1 MKLTLIAAMARN
13 HVIGSHGDIPWY
25 LPADLKY
32 FKKMTMGKPVIMGRK
47 TFDSIGKPLPGRD
60 IIVITRNPDAY
71 KVEGVQ
77 VVDSIDAAIAAA
89 GDVPEIMIAGGA
101 EIYQQTI
108 ARADHMYITRVDG
121 VFEGDAFFPEF
132 DPLDWIGGAATSHL
146 ADADNPHDY
155 DFLRYD
161 RF

>member
-132 DPLDWIGGAATSHL
+132 DPLDWKGGAATSHL

-155 DFLRYD
+155 DFLRYG

>member
-1 MKLTLIAAMARN
+1 MKKAIIAAMGRN
-13 HVIGSHGDIPWY
+13 HVIGNNGDIPWH

-32 FKKMTMGKPVIMGRK
+32 FKAMTMGKPVIMGRK

-60 IIVITRNPDAY
+60 IIVVTRAPENY
-71 KVEGVQ
+71 QKEGVQ
-77 VVDSIDAAIAAA
+77 VVGSIDAAIAAA
-89 GDVPEIMIAGGA
+89 GEADELMIAGGA
-101 EIYQQTI
+101 EIYQQTLNMV
-108 ARADHMYITRVDG
+108 DHMYITRVDA
-121 VFEGDAFFPEF
+121 VFDGDAFFPEF
-132 DPLDWIGGAATSHL
+132 DPLEWVGGAATSHR